1 MQRMQNSNHGLF
13 EWCER
18 AILGCI
24 FLVAVSAPHSIAAT
38 QTAWLLG
45 LLFWLLRFAFYPRP
59 KLFRTPVDYLLFGF
73 FVLSGVSCVF
83 SYSPYVSIGKMRA
96 ASLFTIVYLL
106 AQNVRS

>member
-1 MQRMQNSNHGLF
+1 MQRMQISNRGLF

-45 LLFWLLRFAFYPRP
+45 LFFWLLRFAFYPRP
-59 KLFRTPVDYLLFGF
+59 FASIREPKLVLLPADSDGS
-73 FVLSGVSCVF
+73 SGE
-83 SYSPYVSIGKMRA
+83 
-96 ASLFTIVYLL
+96 
-106 AQNVRS
+106 